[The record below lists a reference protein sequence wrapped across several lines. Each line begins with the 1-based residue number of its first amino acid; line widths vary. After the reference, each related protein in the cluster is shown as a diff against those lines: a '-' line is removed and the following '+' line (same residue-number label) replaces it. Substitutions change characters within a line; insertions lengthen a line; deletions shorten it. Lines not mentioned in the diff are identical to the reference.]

1 VDKSDQYGSKIGYLI
16 IHKGLVS
23 PRSYGLIKQQYMS
36 LKVVLFD
43 FNGVI
48 IKDQRIHQELVAE
61 IMLCENL
68 RPDAGEYKQY
78 CRGRSD
84 RACLRD
90 ILASRGRI
98 LSEDYLSK
106 LIEAKT
112 KAYQQQIEQLA
123 ELPLSAKLSE
133 FLAQLKEQGLIIGLV
148 TGALRS
154 EVEFILQ
161 RARIA
166 EYFTVIV
173 AGDDL
178 PLSKPEPD
186 SYLLA
191 IANINQ
197 QHPSLNLQ
205 PSQCL
210 AIEDNPVGIEAA
222 KRAKI
227 QVVGVANIYPLHML
241 QRQANWTVD
250 NFMEIELDRVN
261 LVLSQA

>member
-1 VDKSDQYGSKIGYLI
+1 
-16 IHKGLVS
+16 
-23 PRSYGLIKQQYMS
+23 MS
-36 LKVVLFD
+36 LKAVLLD

-48 IKDQRIHQELVAE
+48 IKDETIHQELVAE
-61 IMLCENL
+61 IMLGENL
-68 RPDAGEYKQY
+68 RSDAREYKQY

-123 ELPLSAKLSE
+123 ELPLSPKLPQ

-154 EVEFILQ
+154 QVKLILE
-161 RARIA
+161 RAKIA

-178 PLSKPEPD
+178 IFSKPEPD
-186 SYLLA
+186 GYLSA
-191 IANINQ
+191 IAKINQ
-197 QHPSLNLQ
+197 QHSGLNLQ

-227 QVVGVANIYPLHML
+227 QVVGIANIYPLHML

-250 NFMEIELDRVN
+250 NFMEIELERVDR
-261 LVLSQA
+261 VLSQAKKC